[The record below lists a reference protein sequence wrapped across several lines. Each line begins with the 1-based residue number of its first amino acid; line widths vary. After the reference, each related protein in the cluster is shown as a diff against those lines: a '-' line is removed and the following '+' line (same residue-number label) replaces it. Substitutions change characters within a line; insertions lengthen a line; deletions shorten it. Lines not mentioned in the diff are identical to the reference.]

1 MHPTTVAKIEAGD
14 REVKLDEAA
23 ALAELFDMS
32 LDAMLGKAMPDE
44 SSLTF
49 ALMNVSSY
57 AAIAARRTATAQ
69 ETSSDLGEILED
81 IEDRFQMSEVPELMR
96 LTEEAEGHLDSA
108 KRIYD
113 HVATIATDVI
123 AGEGREGVS

>member
-1 MHPTTVAKIEAGD
+1 MPRI
-14 REVKLDEAA
+14 RAA

-57 AAIAARRTATAQ
+57 AAIAARHIATAQ
-69 ETSSDLGEILED
+69 GNASDLDEILED
-81 IEDRFQMSEVPELMR
+81 IEDRFQISEVPELMR
-96 LTEEAEGHLDSA
+96 LTEKAERNLDSA

-113 HVATIATDVI
+113 RVASIATDVI
-123 AGEGREGVS
+123 AVEGREGVS